1 MCIHVFLTKRSYC
14 KQEYQYNLM
23 LKTKKNMPEFVL
35 FQHVY
40 DVKYQ

>member
-23 LKTKKNMPEFVL
+23 LKTKKHAGIRIIPACL
-35 FQHVY
+35 
-40 DVKYQ
+40 